1 MTGFALLIWI
11 FLVCCI
17 EHSLRSRIAA
27 LEKIVEELRAER
39 RVVLSDDIDKLQWT
53 ELPLA
58 PGTCLIDSEGVYEKD
73 SIFVMTY
80 KAKKQKA
87 TGRAA

>member
-11 FLVCCI
+11 FVVCCT
-17 EHSLRSRIAA
+17 ERALRSRISE
-27 LEKIVEELRAER
+27 LEKIVEEMRAER

-58 PGTCLIDSEGVYEKD
+58 PGTCLIDSEGVHEKD

-87 TGRAA
+87 TGRAS

>member
-11 FLVCCI
+11 FLGFCT
-17 EHSLRSRIAA
+17 ERALRSRISE
-27 LEKIVEELRAER
+27 LEKIVEALRAER
-39 RVVLSDDIDKLQWT
+39 ILVLSDDIDKLQWI

-58 PGTCLIDSEGVYEKD
+58 PGTCLIDSEGVHEKD

-80 KAKKQKA
+80 KAKKQKV
-87 TGRAA
+87 TGRT